1 LQRLEKQFPG
11 LRDSIEYT
19 EIATPKAIQR
29 FTLHPE
35 GTVYG
40 FTQSKQQSAFK
51 RFRNNFLIP
60 NFYFASAWAFP
71 GGGFVG
77 TIMGGVLAAL
87 QMNRDKI
94 WSEYDA
100 DKYVDERIVKLVE
113 RKEIDKSTI
122 ELSFEMPEGFQ
133 HHIGQ
138 YAIHNLMEPKVTE
151 LDLPYR
157 WLPIASTPEESVLR
171 FHIELNN
178 SSFNR
183 SCQLLNIGDKALVFG
198 PMA

>member
-1 LQRLEKQFPG
+1 M
-11 LRDSIEYT
+11 
-19 EIATPKAIQR
+19 A
-29 FTLHPE
+29 
-35 GTVYG
+35 G
-40 FTQSKQQSAFK
+40 F
-51 RFRNNFLIP
+51 
-60 NFYFASAWAFP
+60 
-71 GGGFVG
+71 
-77 TIMGGVLAAL
+77 LAAL

-94 WSEYDA
+94 WSECDS

-122 ELSFEMPEGFQ
+122 ELSFEKPDGFQ
-133 HHIGQ
+133 HQKGQ
-138 YAIHNLMEPKVTE
+138 FAILNLLEPKVTE

-183 SCQLLNIGDKALVFG
+183 SCQLLNIGNRALVFG